1 MSVSLNEVVRLQC
14 PEASR
19 LAQRRW
25 KRPNS
30 RLSPDLYLQQDDG
43 SLRFLATPI
52 TLGHYLCLS
61 VENGFEQLLAAY
73 QVKQK
78 SSGGGGAGGLTTSQ
92 PANGGAPRATQS
104 RRPAGGTPS
113 PTLTAWGPRRTEGK
127 VGRGRGQQQPPPP
140 TPSLSPRETAGVTPY
155 QERNFTFWLN
165 PPLPAGTD
173 SKQGG
178 RGGAGAA
185 TKGTSGGGGGGEG
198 GVLRGSD
205 GGEHQ
210 LQTNTPCYL
219 QELVV
224 VSVLLVLCLSVLLT
238 LGLYSVRQRC
248 RSRTAPQACARRDA
262 ERGGG
267 GGGGGN
273 TAGAAATPQER
284 EALKGSP
291 RETKRNGQSHN
302 GQAHNGGKSPVTLCN
317 GSAHTA
323 SNGHLPN
330 TPI

>member
-19 LAQRRW
+19 LAQRHW

-78 SSGGGGAGGLTTSQ
+78 SSSGGLTTSQ
-92 PANGGAPRATQS
+92 PANVGPSRTARG

-113 PTLTAWGPRRTEGK
+113 PTLTAWVPRRTEGAP
-127 VGRGRGQQQPPPP
+127 GRGREPLPPLP
-140 TPSLSPRETAGVTPY
+140 TPSPSPRETGGVTPY
-155 QERNFTFWLN
+155 RERNFTFWFKPVLQ
-165 PPLPAGTD
+165 ADT
-173 SKQGG
+173 K
-178 RGGAGAA
+178 RGGATPTAGP
-185 TKGTSGGGGGGEG
+185 SGGGV
-198 GVLRGSD
+198 GV

-224 VSVLLVLCLSVLLT
+224 VSVLLVLCSSALLT
-238 LGLYSVRQRC
+238 LGLYGARQRC
-248 RSRTAPQACARRDA
+248 RSRTAPQACGRRDA

-267 GGGGGN
+267 AGN
-273 TAGAAATPQER
+273 AAAGAAATPQER

-302 GQAHNGGKSPVTLCN
+302 GQVQNGGKSPVTLCN
-317 GSAHTA
+317 GGAHTG

>member
-1 MSVSLNEVVRLQC
+1 MVSVSLNEVVRLQC

-78 SSGGGGAGGLTTSQ
+78 SSSGSSGGLTTSQ
-92 PANGGAPRATQS
+92 PVNARAARTTQG

-113 PTLTAWGPRRTEGK
+113 PTLSAWGPRRAGGKEGQ
-127 VGRGRGQQQPPPP
+127 GREPLPP
-140 TPSLSPRETAGVTPY
+140 TTASVSPRETAGVTPY

-165 PPLPAGTD
+165 PVLPVETVTNQRGL
-173 SKQGG
+173 
-178 RGGAGAA
+178 GGAAP
-185 TKGTSGGGGGGEG
+185 TKGTPEG
-198 GVLRGSD
+198 GD

-219 QELVV
+219 QELAV
-224 VSVLLVLCLSVLLT
+224 VSVLLVLSLSVLLT
-238 LGLYSVRQRC
+238 LGLYSMRQRC
-248 RSRTAPQACARRDA
+248 RSRTAPQTCARRDA

-267 GGGGGN
+267 ACN
-273 TAGAAATPQER
+273 TAAGAPATPQER

-291 RETKRNGQSHN
+291 RETKRNGQAQN
-302 GQAHNGGKSPVTLCN
+302 GQVHNGGKSPVALCN
-317 GSAHTA
+317 GGARAA